1 MNVIV
6 SKRYQP
12 RYMEVALSSV
22 ELFTKLFFAFDQIN
36 YARLTPVYL
45 SEMFALKRNDPNK
58 WNFFKMGISLLT
70 KALRCL

>member
-6 SKRYQP
+6 LKRYQP

-45 SEMFALKRNDPNK
+45 SEMFALKRNDPN
-58 WNFFKMGISLLT
+58 
-70 KALRCL
+70 